1 MSSNSAEDKQ
11 EDGKITRRD
20 FMKIIGAAGAL
31 ATLST
36 LVPFSKV
43 FGVTANET
51 STNQTGN
58 ISGVT
63 NDQNPGSN
71 SFNLDG
77 AKPQFFSPT
86 GSRTIMTSDN
96 FPILKGMGAVL
107 LRLQKGGTREPH
119 WHPNA
124 AELCLCLTGDV
135 RMTVYSPGA
144 SHDTFTVGRG
154 DITFVPSGYV
164 HDVEN
169 IGTEEAKLI
178 IVYNN
183 DLPEDLSISGSIGSM
198 SARVLD
204 RFWNKSSR
212 IL

>member
-1 MSSNSAEDKQ
+1 
-11 EDGKITRRD
+11 
-20 FMKIIGAAGAL
+20 MKLIGAAGAL
-31 ATLST
+31 ATLPT

-77 AKPQFFSPT
+77 AKPHFFSPK
-86 GSRTIMTSDN
+86 GSRTIMTADN

-119 WHPNA
+119 LHPNA

-135 RMTVYSPGA
+135 RMTMYSPGA

-154 DITFVPSGYV
+154 EFTFVPSGYV

-183 DLPEDLSISGSIGSM
+183 DLPEDLGISG
-198 SARVLD
+198 
-204 RFWNKSSR
+204 
-212 IL
+212 